1 MSLKLHN
8 STAVTFIPDN
18 IETEAALA
26 RTTHLGIGAHQDD
39 LEIMAYHGILAC
51 FDSPD
56 NWFTGVTCTSG
67 SGSARIGP
75 YADYTDEA
83 MMAVR
88 REEQRQAAILGR
100 YGVMVQLDHPSSV
113 VKDPANPALQGDLV
127 KILQAAKPDVVYT
140 HNPAD
145 KHATHIGIVIPTLL
159 ALRQLPSES
168 RPQKVYGCE
177 VWRDLDWLPDEDKVA
192 LDVSGREN
200 MAAALVGLY
209 DSQIAGGKRY
219 DLATIGRRHAN
230 ATYFGSHAVDEA
242 AQLTF
247 AMDLTPLIRDDS
259 LDIIDYVLRYV
270 DKFRDDVRSNLAR
283 QLGIYLMDGNILR

>member
-1 MSLKLHN
+1 MSLNLYNK
-8 STAVTFIPDN
+8 TAVTFIPDN
-18 IETEAALA
+18 TETEAALA

-51 FDSPD
+51 FDRQD
-56 NWFTGVTCTSG
+56 HWFSGVTCTNG

-75 YADYTDEA
+75 YGNYTDET

-88 REEQRQAAILGR
+88 KEEQRQAAILGR

-113 VKDPANPALQGDLV
+113 VKDPANPALQEDLV
-127 KILQAAKPDVVYT
+127 QILRATKPDVVYT

-159 ALRQLPSES
+159 ALRQLPVGE
-168 RPQKVYGCE
+168 RPSQVYGCE

-200 MAAALVGLY
+200 MAAALVGLF

-219 DLATIGRRHAN
+219 DLATIGRRRAN
-230 ATYFGSHAVDEA
+230 ATYFASHSVDEA
-242 AQLTF
+242 SQVTF
-247 AMDLTPLIRDDS
+247 ALDLTPLVADDS
-259 LDIIDYVLRYV
+259 LDIVAYVLGFI
-270 DKFRDDVRSNLAR
+270 DKFRKDVRANLSR
-283 QLGIYLMDGNILR
+283 QLGR

>member
-1 MSLKLHN
+1 MGINLHN
-8 STAVTFIPDN
+8 DTAVTFIPDN
-18 IETEAALA
+18 TETEAALA

-56 NWFTGVTCTSG
+56 HWFSGVTCTNG

-100 YGVMVQLDHPSSV
+100 YGAMLQLDHPSSV
-113 VKDPANPALQGDLV
+113 VKDPANPALQKDLV
-127 KILQAAKPDVVYT
+127 NILQMAKPDVIYT

-145 KHATHIGIVIPTLL
+145 KHATHIGIVINVLL
-159 ALRQLPSES
+159 ALRQLPVEE
-168 RPQKVYGCE
+168 RPSQVYGCE

-200 MAAALVGLY
+200 MAAALVGLF

-219 DLATIGRRHAN
+219 DLATTGRRHAN

-242 AQLTF
+242 SQLTF
-247 AMDLTPLIRDDS
+247 ALDLTPLVQDDS
-259 LDIIDYVLRYV
+259 LDIVAYVLGFI
-270 DKFRDDVRSNLAR
+270 DKFREDVQANLNR
-283 QLGIYLMDGNILR
+283 QLGKD

>member
-8 STAVTFIPDN
+8 ATAVTFTPDGT
-18 IETEAALA
+18 ETGEALS

-51 FDSPD
+51 FDRPD
-56 NWFTGVTCTSG
+56 AWFSGVTCTNG

-75 YADYTDEA
+75 YAEYTDQA

-100 YGVMVQLDHPSSV
+100 YGAMIQLDHPSSV
-113 VKDPANPALQGDLV
+113 VKNPANPALQEDLV
-127 KILQAAKPDVVYT
+127 QILQAARPDVVYT

-159 ALRQLPSES
+159 ALRQLPPES

-200 MAAALVGLY
+200 MAAALVGLF

-219 DLATIGRRHAN
+219 DLATIGRRQAN
-230 ATYFGSHAVDEA
+230 ATYFGSHSVDEA
-242 AQLTF
+242 SQLTF
-247 AMDLTPLIRDDS
+247 ALDLTPLVQDDS
-259 LDIIDYVLRYV
+259 LDIAEYVLV
-270 DKFRDDVRSNLAR
+270 FIDKFREDVRMNLAR
-283 QLGIYLMDGNILR
+283 QLGR

>member
-1 MSLKLHN
+1 MSLKLYN
-8 STAVTFIPDN
+8 NTAVTFIPDGT
-18 IETEAALA
+18 ETGAALA

-56 NWFTGVTCTSG
+56 QWFSGVTCTNG
-67 SGSARIGP
+67 SGSARTGP
-75 YADYTDEA
+75 YAVYSNEA

-100 YGVMVQLDHPSSV
+100 YGAMVQLDHPSSV
-113 VKDPANPALQGDLV
+113 VKDPTNPALQEDLLQ
-127 KILQAAKPDVVYT
+127 ILMAAKPDVVYT

-145 KHATHIGIVIPTLL
+145 KHATHIGIVIPALL
-159 ALRQLPSES
+159 ALRQLPPET

-177 VWRDLDWLPDEDKVA
+177 VWRDLDWLSDEDKVA

-200 MAAALVGLY
+200 MATALVGLF

-242 AQLTF
+242 SQLTF
-247 AMDLTPLIRDDS
+247 AMNLTPLIQDDT
-259 LDIIDYVLRYV
+259 LDIIDYVLGFV
-270 DKFRDDVRSNLAR
+270 DKFRADVNKKLVQ
-283 QLGIYLMDGNILR
+283 QLDQMETGD

>member
-1 MSLKLHN
+1 MSFKLHN
-8 STAVTFIPDN
+8 NTAVTFIPDGT
-18 IETEAALA
+18 ETEAALA

-51 FDSPD
+51 FDSPAH
-56 NWFTGVTCTSG
+56 WFSGVTCTNG

-75 YADYTDEA
+75 YGNYTDEA

-100 YGVMVQLDHPSSV
+100 YGAMIQLDHPSSV
-113 VKDPANPALQGDLV
+113 VKDPANPALQADLV
-127 KILQAAKPDVVYT
+127 QILQAARPDVIYT

-159 ALRQLPSES
+159 ALRQLPPES

-200 MAAALVGLY
+200 MAAALVGLF

-219 DLATIGRRHAN
+219 DLATVGRRHAN

-242 AQLTF
+242 SQLTF
-247 AMDLTPLIRDDS
+247 AMDLTPLIEDDS
-259 LDIIDYVLRYV
+259 LDIADYVLGFV
-270 DKFRDDVRSNLAR
+270 DKFRDDVRANLNR
-283 QLGIYLMDGNILR
+283 QLGKIETGD

>member
-1 MSLKLHN
+1 MSLKLQN
-8 STAVTFIPDN
+8 NTAVTFIPDGT
-18 IETEAALA
+18 ETDAALA

-51 FDSPD
+51 FDRPD
-56 NWFTGVTCTSG
+56 AWFAGVTCTNG

-88 REEQRQAAILGR
+88 REEQKQAAILGR
-100 YGVMVQLDHPSSV
+100 YGAMIQLDHPSSV
-113 VKDPANPALQGDLV
+113 VKDPANPALQDDLV
-127 KILQAAKPDVVYT
+127 QILQATRPDIVYT

-159 ALRQLPSES
+159 ALRELPPEL

-192 LDVSGREN
+192 FDVSGREN
-200 MAAALVGLY
+200 LALALVGLF

-219 DLATIGRRHAN
+219 DLATNGRRRAN
-230 ATYFGSHAVDEA
+230 ATYFASHFVDEA
-242 AQLTF
+242 SHMIF
-247 AMDLTPLIRDDS
+247 GMDMTPLIQDDS
-259 LDIIDYVLRYV
+259 LDIADYVLAYV
-270 DKFRDDVRSNLAR
+270 DKFRTDVENNLKQ
-283 QLGIYLMDGNILR
+283 QLGQ

>member
-8 STAVTFIPDN
+8 ATAVTFIPDN
-18 IETEAALA
+18 TETEAALA

-51 FDSPD
+51 FDRPD
-56 NWFTGVTCTSG
+56 AWFSGVTCTNG

-75 YADYTDEA
+75 YGEYTNEA

-100 YGVMVQLDHPSSV
+100 YGAMVQLDHPSSV
-113 VKDPANPALQGDLV
+113 VKDPANPALRDDLV
-127 KILQAAKPDVVYT
+127 RILQATKPDVVYT

-145 KHATHIGIVIPTLL
+145 KHTTHIGIVINVLL
-159 ALRQLPSES
+159 ALRQLPVGE
-168 RPQKVYGCE
+168 RPSQVYGCE

-200 MAAALVGLY
+200 MAAALVGLF

-242 AQLTF
+242 SQLTF
-247 AMDLTPLIRDDS
+247 ALDLTPLVEDDS
-259 LDIIDYVLRYV
+259 LDIVAYVLGFI
-270 DKFRDDVRSNLAR
+270 DKFREDVRVKLER
-283 QLGIYLMDGNILR
+283 

>member
-1 MSLKLHN
+1 MSFKLHN
-8 STAVTFIPDN
+8 NTAVTFIADGT
-18 IETEAALA
+18 ETETALA

-39 LEIMAYHGILAC
+39 LEIMAWHGILAC
-51 FDSPD
+51 LDSPD
-56 NWFTGVTCTSG
+56 NWFTGVTCTNG

-75 YADYTDEA
+75 YAAYTDEA

-100 YGVMVQLDHPSSV
+100 YGAMIQLDHPSSV
-113 VKDPANPALQGDLV
+113 VKNPANPALQADLV
-127 KILQAAKPDVVYT
+127 QILQAAKPEIVYT

-145 KHATHIGIVIPTLL
+145 KHATHIGIVIPALL
-159 ALRQLPSES
+159 ALRELPPEQ

-200 MAAALVGLY
+200 MAAALVGLF

-219 DLATIGRRHAN
+219 DLATVGRRHAN
-230 ATYFGSHAVDEA
+230 ATYFGSHAVDKA
-242 AQLTF
+242 TQVTF
-247 AMDLTPLIRDDS
+247 AMDLTPLIQDDAP
-259 LDIIDYVLRYV
+259 DIVDYVMDFV
-270 DKFRDDVRSNLAR
+270 DKFRDDVRGNLTR
-283 QLGIYLMDGNILR
+283 QLGKIETGD

>member
-1 MSLKLHN
+1 MNLKLHN
-8 STAVTFIPDN
+8 KTSDIFIPDN
-18 IETEAALA
+18 TETSTALA

-51 FDSPD
+51 FDSPAH
-56 NWFTGVTCTSG
+56 WFSGVTCTNG
-67 SGSARIGP
+67 SGSARTGP
-75 YADYTDEA
+75 YADYTNEE

-88 REEQRQAAILGR
+88 VEEQQQAAILGR
-100 YGVMVQLDHPSSV
+100 YGAMIQLDHPSTA
-113 VKDPANPALQGDLV
+113 VKDPANPALQEDLV
-127 KILQAAKPDVVYT
+127 QILQATKPDVVYT

-159 ALRQLPSES
+159 ALRQLPPES

-200 MAAALVGLY
+200 MAAALVGLF

-242 AQLTF
+242 SQLTF
-247 AMDLTPLIRDDS
+247 AMDLTPLIADDS
-259 LDIIDYVLRYV
+259 LDIADYVLGFV
-270 DKFRDDVRSNLAR
+270 DKFRDDVRGNLVR
-283 QLGIYLMDGNILR
+283 QLGRD